1 MYCNPVYMV
10 AFFLPSLHVFHVAPL
25 QAFSDSR
32 EVAAAERNPDA
43 NGNYH
48 VGDGVSP
55 PLVLYAPQPE
65 TTEEARQRHIR
76 GTVFILAV
84 VAEDGTTKDV
94 HVVRSIGEELSQ
106 QDKPLAGALNGNAIK
121 CVQRYRYKPARFKG
135 RPVAVQIPIQI
146 SYKSTEEPQ
155 ALPK

>member
-1 MYCNPVYMV
+1 MYRNPTSMV
-10 AFFLPSLHVFHVAPL
+10 AFFLLSLHGFHAVPL
-25 QAFSDSR
+25 HALSDSK

-55 PLVLYAPQPE
+55 PMVLYAPEPE
-65 TTEEARQRHIR
+65 TTEESRQKHIG
-76 GTVFILAV
+76 GTVFILAI

-94 HVVRSIGEELSQ
+94 HVVRSIGEDLSQ
-106 QDKPLAGALNGNAIK
+106 QDKPLAGPLNGNAVK

-135 RPVAVQIPIQI
+135 KPVAVQISIQV
-146 SYKSTEEPQ
+146 SYKSAEEPQ
-155 ALPK
+155 TLPK